1 MTDPVS
7 MGIWRDRKDGHR
19 YLALRDES
27 DILTV
32 PESMKEMLD
41 TKVVSETGIWTADA
55 FAKRFVR
62 G

>member
-1 MTDPVS
+1 MTDPVAI
-7 MGIWRDRKDGHR
+7 GTWRDRKDGRR